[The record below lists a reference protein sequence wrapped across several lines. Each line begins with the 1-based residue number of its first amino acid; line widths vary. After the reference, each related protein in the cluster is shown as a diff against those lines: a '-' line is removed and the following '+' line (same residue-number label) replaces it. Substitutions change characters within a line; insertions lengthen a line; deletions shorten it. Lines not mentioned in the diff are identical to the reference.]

1 MAVYDDIVLDDG
13 EDLQDNGSGD
23 FKTGDASNQVMY
35 YIIKS
40 GIGNWKEFPLVGVGI
55 DQYLNA
61 DINQYD
67 LEQIIK
73 GQLRTDVFHRAS
85 VDASNFPPEL
95 IVNKTKF
102 EFEQTV

>member
-1 MAVYDDIVLDDG
+1 MAQYEDILLDEG
-13 EDLQDNGSGD
+13 EDLQDSGSGD
-23 FKTGDASNQVMY
+23 FKTGDASNQLMF

-55 DQYLNA
+55 EQYLNA
-61 DINQYD
+61 DVNQYD

-73 GQLRTDVFHRAS
+73 AQLRTDVFHRAS
-85 VDASNFPPEL
+85 VKAENFPPEL
-95 IVNKTKF
+95 IVNKTTF